1 MYGNKNIFS
10 TKKAKLLL
18 NSNYYSNEGEVM
30 RWALIGAS
38 DIAQTRV
45 LPAIR
50 ANGDEAIV
58 VRTGDLAHGEK
69 WAKENSINEVVT
81 DLDLMLSRPDIDAVY
96 VSSLNSKHCEQ
107 VKASARAGKHV
118 LSEKPLA
125 MTVED
130 ARAMV
135 HACEKA
141 GVVMAT
147 NHHLPANPVHRKIK
161 EMISAGEIGKVK
173 AIRFHT
179 AVQLPAHLV
188 GWRTELKEQG
198 GVIHEVSV
206 HAAAAVAA
214 LLGSRAISLN
224 AIALNQD
231 NDPSGPFDAVMT
243 NILWEGGVLVSTHE
257 AFNNPNLPTSL
268 HVLGESGALVGE
280 NCNTGDPVGT
290 LSLVRNHKYSAVA
303 LDQPEDLYIRT
314 VRFFKSAID
323 GVGQP
328 IISGVDG
335 FNSLAVAVA
344 IQESVLT
351 GKRVDVARL

>member
-1 MYGNKNIFS
+1 
-10 TKKAKLLL
+10 
-18 NSNYYSNEGEVM
+18 M

-38 DIAQTRV
+38 DIAETRV

-58 VRTGDLAHGEK
+58 VRTGDLEHGKK
-69 WAKENSINEVVT
+69 WAEKNSINEVVT
-81 DLDLMLSRPDIDAVY
+81 DLNLAVNRPDVDAVY
-96 VSSLNSKHCEQ
+96 VSSLNSNHREH
-107 VKASARAGKHV
+107 VEAAASAGKHV

-135 HACEKA
+135 QACEKA
-141 GVVMAT
+141 RVVMAT

-173 AIRFHT
+173 AVRFHT

-188 GWRTELKEQG
+188 GWRTEAKDQG
-198 GVIHEVSV
+198 GVIHDVSV

-214 LLGSRAISLN
+214 LLGSRAVSLN

-257 AFNNPNLPTSL
+257 AFNNPHLPTSL
-268 HVLGESGALVGE
+268 HVLGETGSLVGE

-290 LSLVRNHKYSAVA
+290 LSIIRNHQYSQVN
-303 LDQPEDLYIRT
+303 LDDPEDLYLRT
-314 VRFFKSAID
+314 VRFFKSAIA
-323 GVGQP
+323 GVGTP
-328 IISGVDG
+328 IVTGLDG
-335 FNSLAVAVA
+335 FNSLAVSVA
-344 IQESVLT
+344 IQEAVLT